1 VELSTLTLI
10 GSIQLCSAELQPKLF
25 FQGGALS
32 GLKRSLSP
40 PLSLIPAKNKKS
52 FLVKRMISK

>member
-25 FQGGALS
+25 QGGALS
-32 GLKRSLSP
+32 GLKGSLSP
-40 PLSLIPAKNKKS
+40 PLSVIPAKNKKS